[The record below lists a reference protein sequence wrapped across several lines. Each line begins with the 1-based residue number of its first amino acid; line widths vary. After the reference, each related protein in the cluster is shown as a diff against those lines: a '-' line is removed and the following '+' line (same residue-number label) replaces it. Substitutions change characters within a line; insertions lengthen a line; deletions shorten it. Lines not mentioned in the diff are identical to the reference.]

1 MAGMAGS
8 GRMHGRKRLQGHGVS
23 CLPRERCPS
32 SADLGLSAETSYF
45 FDPATSWPLLHH
57 PVTAG
62 ESGCFVTALTADSS
76 SPAEPLFDFVPRPS
90 PAKIAAPAPPP
101 SAPSPVRP
109 ASPSPAEEQNAAFD
123 DSPTRPSASQ
133 QSHSLLSPS
142 PPPAQQPQRALL
154 DLSPVAAP
162 PSPSAATTQDSE
174 VPLVSSPFPL
184 RQAPTSQQD
193 GSPPRSPS
201 GSSSPALSPLNPRRQ
216 PSPTIN
222 TRLAANLL
230 DDLWA
235 KTLDFGTDER
245 GGRASDSDDDSD
257 ADPDTEDEE
266 EERAAWADIP
276 HSQLNQA
283 SQLTQSTSAGA
294 SQEDPPFIPFSQTP
308 SQLEDSLFQPSQS
321 QFSQLSDVLEQSEE
335 SQDLV
340 RRIDGAGRTGPIRM
354 DDVEGGDE
362 NDENAVV
369 ARPAPMQLF
378 RDAVSSAPATPG
390 FRPTRAPFGVKALGG
405 SALAPPASAFTVMR
419 DENVIPST
427 QEEEQEQD
435 ESFEDFEAP
444 LVGEEEGEEE
454 QGGAYE
460 QRVLG
465 DGFAFGR
472 REKGI
477 PSRYAPFIDAMTPV
491 KEATMEYTTS
501 HYTTSSLSTSQRSRR
516 DSAFPTTAPVAE
528 EDEDQED
535 DSEEEEDDGDRAFVA
550 YQPEEESD
558 RSSFRTRNGSSS
570 EEEPDTD
577 DDEPAVSQQPQ
588 PPLQAR
594 AEVSLD
600 DSSHDWRD
608 STRKDGQFDEVSA
621 DRSVQDRSFDASLNT
636 SLPEGYTITG
646 NQSGM
651 TTGMVLAETTNLGG
665 NTSDVSKRQPR
676 SSSSPEF
683 VNPFHSSTIKRLLA
697 AASPP
702 TLQHPFVRNFT
713 TSVAN
718 NLPSLQKTAKKRQS
732 KGGKDRTGVI
742 EDAWELDLGGEVFSV
757 REKLGEGAFGAVFRV
772 AAPQNPDESFDPDA
786 DDEESSLA
794 VKIEQPTNLWEFHIL
809 DQLHSRLPPR
819 TRRAVV
825 RADRLYAFKDESYLF
840 LDFCDQGSLLDAV
853 NKANESGIAPP
864 TGGASAGLEEVV
876 AMFFMIE
883 LVRIVESF
891 HSAGFIHGDLKIDNC
906 LVRLEEVEGGARNW
920 AATYDP
926 SGAGGWANKGVKV
939 IDFGRTIDTSLF
951 PTGQQFVCDFEA
963 DQFDCLEMREK
974 RNWSFEPDYYGL
986 ASIAFNLLFGRYI
999 ETKQITDEAG
1009 NSKHTINQ
1017 NFKRY
1022 HQAELWTKLFDTL
1035 LNPKSVREDSSLPI
1049 TNELGAIREEM
1060 EAWLKKNC
1068 DKNGKNLKSLIK
1080 KM

>member
-1 MAGMAGS
+1 M
-8 GRMHGRKRLQGHGVS
+8 
-23 CLPRERCPS
+23 
-32 SADLGLSAETSYF
+32 
-45 FDPATSWPLLHH
+45 
-57 PVTAG
+57 
-62 ESGCFVTALTADSS
+62 
-76 SPAEPLFDFVPRPS
+76 PRPS
-90 PAKIAAPAPPP
+90 PEK
-101 SAPSPVRP
+101 V
-109 ASPSPAEEQNAAFD
+109 ASPSSPHPAREASPPSPQEQALAFN

-162 PSPSAATTQDSE
+162 QSLSPPTTQDSVAPLAASPSPVRH
-174 VPLVSSPFPL
+174 VP
-184 RQAPTSQQD
+184 ASQQD
-193 GSPPRSPS
+193 GTPPRSPTDS
-201 GSSSPALSPLNPRRQ
+201 PSPALSPLNPRRQ

-235 KTLDFGTDER
+235 KTLDFGADER
-245 GGRASDSDDDSD
+245 NGRASDSEDDSE
-257 ADPDTEDEE
+257 PDTDDEE
-266 EERAAWADIP
+266 ESRAAWADIP

-283 SQLTQSTSAGA
+283 SQFTQSTSAGA
-294 SQEDPPFIPFSQTP
+294 SQEDPPFVPFSQTP

-321 QFSQLSDVLEQSEE
+321 QFSQLSDVQEQSEE
-335 SQDLV
+335 SEELV
-340 RRIDGAGRTGPIRM
+340 RRTDGAGRTGPIRM
-354 DDVEGGDE
+354 DEVAGGDE
-362 NDENAVV
+362 NDGNAVV

-378 RDAVSSAPATPG
+378 RDAVSAPPATPG
-390 FRPTRAPFGVKALGG
+390 FRPTRAPLGVKAFGTAV
-405 SALAPPASAFTVMR
+405 SATPAPSSAFTIMR
-419 DENVIPST
+419 DENVIPPT
-427 QEEEQEQD
+427 QEVEEEHE

-444 LVGEEEGEEE
+444 LVGEQEGEEE

-501 HYTTSSLSTSQRSRR
+501 AYTTSSLSTSQRSRR

-528 EDEDQED
+528 EDEDGEED
-535 DSEEEEDDGDRAFVA
+535 SDEEDDGDRAFVA

-558 RSSFRTRNGSSS
+558 RSSFRTRNGSDS
-570 EEEPDTD
+570 EDDPETDDEEPV
-577 DDEPAVSQQPQ
+577 VSQQP
-588 PPLQAR
+588 PPPQQMIVEA
-594 AEVSLD
+594 SLD
-600 DSSHDWRD
+600 ESSQDWRD
-608 STRKDGQFDEVSA
+608 STHKDGQFDEVSVE
-621 DRSVQDRSFDASLNT
+621 RSVQDRSFEASLNT

-651 TTGMVLAETTNLGG
+651 TTGMVLAETTNLG
-665 NTSDVSKRQPR
+665 NTSDDSKRQSR
-676 SSSSPEF
+676 TSSPSDT

-697 AASPP
+697 SLDPP
-702 TLQHPFVRNFT
+702 TVQHPSVRNFT
-713 TSVAN
+713 SSVAD
-718 NLPSLQKTAKKRQS
+718 NLASLQKTAKKRQS

-772 AAPQNPDESFDPDA
+772 AAPQNPDESFDCDA
-786 DDEESSLA
+786 EDGESSLA
-794 VKIEQPTNLWEFHIL
+794 VKIEHPTNLWEFHIL

-819 TRRAVV
+819 IRQAVI
-825 RADRLYAFKDESYLF
+825 RADRLYAFQDESYLL

-876 AMFFMIE
+876 AMFFVIE
-883 LVRIVESF
+883 LVRIVEGF

-906 LVRLEEVEGGARNW
+906 LVRLEEVEGGARKW
-920 AATYDP
+920 ATSYDP
-926 SGAGGWANKGVKV
+926 SGAGGWSSKGVKV
-939 IDFGRTIDTSLF
+939 IDFGRTIDTQLF
-951 PTGQQFVCDFEA
+951 PPGQQFVCDFET

-974 RNWSFEPDYYGL
+974 RSWTFEPDYFGL

-999 ETKQITDEAG
+999 ETKEVTDDSG
-1009 NSKHTINQ
+1009 IVKQTINQ

-1022 HQAELWTKLFDTL
+1022 HQSELWTKLFDAL
-1035 LNPKSVREDSSLPI
+1035 LNPKSVREDASLPI
-1049 TNELGAIREEM
+1049 TRELGAIREEM
-1060 EAWLKKNC
+1060 EAWLQKNC
-1068 DKNGKNLKSLIK
+1068 DKNGKSLKSLVK